1 MLTRDVLLMVI
12 SYKFTNNL
20 HPVSSPPLVVNNQ
33 LPRHASP
40 LTRKGDCPSGP
51 PPTMP
56 SGCQSGHASHTVGNV
71 MTNVATGAHASLR
84 HRMRTLLHP
93 SRVRKREHQSAPS
106 ICSPTP
112 PKACPR
118 RSRSSQRSSGE
129 AGEGFHAEVDPK
141 LINSLV
147 TSVHPQNH

>member
-1 MLTRDVLLMVI
+1 MVI

-40 LTRKGDCPSGP
+40 LTRKGDCPSAN
-51 PPTMP
+51 
-56 SGCQSGHASHTVGNV
+56 HALRLSKTKWTRKPHSNV

-93 SRVRKREHQSAPS
+93 SVRESISAKHLLS
-106 ICSPTP
+106 HSP
-112 PKACPR
+112 
-118 RSRSSQRSSGE
+118 
-129 AGEGFHAEVDPK
+129 
-141 LINSLV
+141 
-147 TSVHPQNH
+147 